1 VTRHKDPSQYDS
13 TMFIDYL
20 FSSPEGDI
28 LLRPEDLAR
37 PFLLGPSEPH
47 PFLTLRHYFEAIQTF
62 LLGDEEK
69 CLMNILRTKRIGEKG
84 RDRIKRIG
92 IRSEKHGV
100 LYHVASVEI
109 LLDKRPIKL
118 AVSAAVS
125 NEAKS
130 CLTNEYDILTSLCR
144 SLRRPYL
151 PKVYEK
157 GDVICQDGHQSH
169 ETLTLMLSEWFEGYH
184 EWHLSM
190 DEAHNRQKVCI
201 WDLENG
207 HRYASE
213 EEAFEIFR
221 QAARILTLYYDV
233 HSFNQIHPWHHAA
246 GDFIVKAGVDG
257 IHVNLTTARDYRSIM
272 DFFSKDAVDPLI
284 AMVYFFL
291 NLTIRMR
298 LDRLNGVGETV
309 WAGDFS
315 LYAAVKGFFEGLRMM
330 EEEGTVKPGQI
341 VELLSLLQSLN
352 EDELERLLEP
362 LLDFHQEESPV
373 DLSVIQAN
381 IKSHTTLL
389 CQTLQGFRI

>member
-1 VTRHKDPSQYDS
+1 
-13 TMFIDYL
+13 MFIDYL
-20 FSSPEGDI
+20 FSSPQGDI

-109 LLDKRPIKL
+109 LFDKRPIKL
-118 AVSAAVS
+118 AVSTAVS
-125 NEAKS
+125 DQGKA
-130 CLTNEYDILTSLCR
+130 CLANEYDILTSLCR

-151 PKVYEK
+151 PEVYIK
-157 GDVICQDGHQSH
+157 GDVICQYGGHH
-169 ETLTLMLSEWFEGYH
+169 RETLVLMLSEWLEGFH
-184 EWHLSM
+184 EWHLSI
-190 DEAHNRQKVCI
+190 DAKDNRQKVCI
-201 WDLENG
+201 WDLETG
-207 HRYASE
+207 YRHVRE

-221 QAARILTLYYDV
+221 QASIILTLCYDTR
-233 HSFNQIHPWHHAA
+233 SFKQVYPWHHAA
-246 GDFIVKAGVDG
+246 GDFVVKAADDGV
-257 IHVNLTTARDYRSIM
+257 HVKLTTARDYRSIM